1 MRALQHI
8 KIEVTYFHIPC
19 YDASLF
25 HSWRT
30 YYPLSANHPQPKNE
44 FNSGKKMAVSEWG
57 WPRSPLQKP
66 AGCNRHMARVSASQP
81 CSQIP
86 IGQTNPFAFSTLCV
100 LSVHWFS
107 SSPCQSTPLH
117 ASSYRRKKEV
127 EGRGGIYRL
136 LLTAKPEGIAC
147 RVRRVRKCKGGSMFG
162 STRARKTPSCW
173 WVRARMCCEQSVLL
187 AVEDL

>member
-1 MRALQHI
+1 
-8 KIEVTYFHIPC
+8 
-19 YDASLF
+19 
-25 HSWRT
+25 
-30 YYPLSANHPQPKNE
+30 
-44 FNSGKKMAVSEWG
+44 
-57 WPRSPLQKP
+57 
-66 AGCNRHMARVSASQP
+66 MARVSASQP

-147 RVRRVRKCKGGSMFG
+147 RVRRVRKCKGGLRVRECSG
-162 STRARKTPSCW
+162 SEDPLVLMGARACVVSSPSCS
-173 WVRARMCCEQSVLL
+173 RLRIYSFPKLPCKLSYFVLFSGKIPL
-187 AVEDL
+187 PNYA